1 MESTMLVKGRKGKC
15 WLRNMAMI
23 RMKADMETYL
33 YWKWNFMFK
42 AYAQDNEHL
51 DYEPLASETM
61 KPIEPNMDSHHPD
74 EERENMDEQVS
85 DRETPYRDRSRS
97 RHSPSRHSQSPQSRP
112 QEDRPEDRP
121 EDRQEDRP
129 SAPRRIHRKSASSLR
144 YPGLPPLNSDTNDL
158 IYCVVRN
165 VHEMDIML
173 AK

>member
-33 YWKWNFMFK
+33 YWKWHFMFK

-121 EDRQEDRP
+121 

>member
-1 MESTMLVKGRKGKC
+1 MLVKGRKGKC

-33 YWKWNFMFK
+33 YWKWHFMFK

-121 EDRQEDRP
+121 

>member
-1 MESTMLVKGRKGKC
+1 
-15 WLRNMAMI
+15 
-23 RMKADMETYL
+23 
-33 YWKWNFMFK
+33 
-42 AYAQDNEHL
+42 
-51 DYEPLASETM
+51 
-61 KPIEPNMDSHHPD
+61 
-74 EERENMDEQVS
+74 MDEQVS

-97 RHSPSRHSQSPQSRP
+97 RHSPSRHSPSRHSQSPQSRP
-112 QEDRPEDRP
+112 QEDRPEDR
-121 EDRQEDRP
+121 QEERP

>member
-1 MESTMLVKGRKGKC
+1 MLVKGRKGKC
-15 WLRNMAMI
+15 WLQNMAMI

-33 YWKWNFMFK
+33 YWKWHFMFK

-121 EDRQEDRP
+121 

>member
-1 MESTMLVKGRKGKC
+1 
-15 WLRNMAMI
+15 MI

-33 YWKWNFMFK
+33 YWKWHFMFK
-42 AYAQDNEHL
+42 AYAQDNEHF

-97 RHSPSRHSQSPQSRP
+97 RHSPSRHSPSRHSQSPQSRP

-121 EDRQEDRP
+121 EERP
-129 SAPRRIHRKSASSLR
+129 SAPRPIHRKSASSLR